1 MTPGEA
7 PGWLVMAVVNKPEPP
22 NEEKRERGGEVGV
35 VGVLELDGLGVVER
49 WVKKGEVRGG
59 GVL

>member
-7 PGWLVMAVVNKPEPP
+7 PDWLVMAVVNKPEPS
-22 NEEKRERGGEVGV
+22 NEEKGERGGEVGV
-35 VGVLELDGLGVVER
+35 VGVIELVDWGVVEI
-49 WVKKGEVRGG
+49 WVKRGEVQGG

>member
-22 NEEKRERGGEVGV
+22 NEEKGERGGEVGV
-35 VGVLELDGLGVVER
+35 VGVIELVDWGVVEI
-49 WVKKGEVRGG
+49 WVKRGEVQGG